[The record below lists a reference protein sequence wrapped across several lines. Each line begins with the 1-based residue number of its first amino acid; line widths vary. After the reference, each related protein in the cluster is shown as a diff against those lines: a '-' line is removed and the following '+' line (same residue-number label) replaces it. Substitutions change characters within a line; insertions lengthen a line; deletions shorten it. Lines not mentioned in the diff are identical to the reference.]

1 MTIDQTHQTLLQDAA
16 VGLHDSQLT
25 RFAISDTQVRYTNS
39 CDVTRLP
46 VKALLPA
53 IRPVT

>member
-53 IRPVT
+53 IRPIT